1 MDDEGLER
9 QREALREALR
19 LCNRQIAE
27 RGDASPALNQQ
38 QPSPAPPPAPA
49 APTAAIAASPSIP
62 QPSTAMSTPAAAAST
77 YAATPLINQPSTYA
91 TTPLINQPST
101 YATTPLTNQA
111 SDSVQT
117 PAYPVTGAN
126 PSSVSSAPTAP
137 SFVPPDTASALAS
150 IANNR
155 AINRPSAVP
164 QASFA
169 NLPAQPLFRDQ
180 PSRPETPPAYEEY
193 TYRGRARG
201 RGRGRT
207 EGGRAGRI
215 YTIFVCRAHDVVY
228 CQQCCLYVASD
239 IYWARHPELTEE

>member
-27 RGDASPALNQQ
+27 RGDASPASPALNQQ
-38 QPSPAPPPAPA
+38 QPSPAPLP
-49 APTAAIAASPSIP
+49 APTASTTAIAASPSFAQQSP
-62 QPSTAMSTPAAAAST
+62 ASSTPAAAAST
-77 YAATPLINQPSTYA
+77 YAATPSITPSINQPSAYAATPSITPSINQPSAYA
-91 TTPLINQPST
+91 TTP
-101 YATTPLTNQA
+101 
-111 SDSVQT
+111 
-117 PAYPVTGAN
+117 
-126 PSSVSSAPTAP
+126 SSAPTAP
-137 SFVPPDTASALAS
+137 SFAPPDTASALAS
-150 IANNR
+150 IADNRANNR
-155 AINRPSAVP
+155 PAAIP
-164 QASFA
+164 QVSFA
-169 NLPAQPLFRDQ
+169 NLTAQPAQPLFRNN
-180 PSRPETPPAYEEY
+180 PARPETPPGYEEY

-239 IYWARHPELTEE
+239 VYWARHPELTEE

>member
-77 YAATPLINQPSTYA
+77 YAATPLINQPSAYA
-91 TTPLINQPST
+91 TTPLINQSSV
-101 YATTPLTNQA
+101 NQA

-117 PAYPVTGAN
+117 PEYPVTRAN

-215 YTIFVCRAHDVVY
+215 YTIFVCRAHDTVY